1 MSKQPSPAE
10 APNSARATPDLVLRG
25 ARRKGDANWQEYDT
39 TVLLFRGKN
48 DTYLTGFVLAG
59 GVKHQVIAHINER
72 KPDTSTGE
80 VKPNFIVLSE
90 LVSREGEED
99 KWNQIG
105 HGNAMNRRSDGK
117 PVYFDELLFKVGD
130 ETLNAR
136 VTKNVD
142 AALHRQL
149 GFEQARVDRPAANH
163 AREGGPSSKESD
175 SRPAPSQRVA

>member
-1 MSKQPSPAE
+1 MSKQPSTTE
-10 APNSARATPDLVLRG
+10 APSHARPAPDLVLRG
-25 ARRKGDANWQEYDT
+25 ARRRGDANSQEYDT
-39 TVLLFRGKN
+39 TVLLFRGKD

-99 KWNQIG
+99 KWEQIG

-136 VTKNVD
+136 VTKKVD
-142 AALHRQL
+142 AGLHRQL
-149 GFEQARVDRPAANH
+149 GFEQDRVERPASNH
-163 AREGGPSSKESD
+163 AREGGPSTKEPD